1 MSIKFRKPQQRK
13 QGLKI
18 LGFGGDGDGKS
29 CFMLTFPRLA
39 VVDTESKLGVYEND
53 ARFNKNILGVA
64 DTVDYYDAI
73 ELAEEVVKNPKTY
86 STFVIDSETNLY
98 DSMQVAVMEV
108 EEERA
113 IKNKK
118 SVDDAT
124 VSQRGWGKVKLN
136 NARLKNL
143 KAQMSANGTTII
155 SIAHKEDIFQEING
169 KQVKIGEKPA
179 LRKNSGHDYDI
190 VLRFFKEK
198 DMATGEYRFY
208 AEVTKDTTN
217 TYKVG
222 TKLENVSY
230 DNWKEYIDGNEK
242 ASKVETSY
250 DKAIDK
256 TMTTMKQESQDF
268 DSLSN
273 EFVTLFKALKEKDEK
288 NKEVVT
294 NLLKVH
300 GVESYKSPEYFDG
313 LKLVVESM
321 RNM

>member
-1 MSIKFRKPQQRK
+1 MSVKWRKPQQRR

-18 LGFGGDGDGKS
+18 LAYGGDGDGKS
-29 CFMLTFPRLA
+29 CFMLTFPKLA
-39 VVDTESKLGVYEND
+39 VIDTESKLGVYEND
-53 ARFNKNILGVA
+53 ERFNKNILGVA
-64 DTVDYYDAI
+64 DTVNYYDAI
-73 ELAEEVVKNPKTY
+73 ELAEDVVKNPKVY
-86 STFVIDSETNLY
+86 NTFVIDSETNLY

-155 SIAHKEDIFQEING
+155 SVAHKEDLFQEING
-169 KQVKIGEKPA
+169 KQIKIGEKPA

-198 DMATGEYRFY
+198 DIATGDFKFY

-230 DNWKEYIDGNEK
+230 DNWRKYIEGNEN
-242 ASKVETSY
+242 ALKVKTAY
-250 DKAIDK
+250 DKAIDT
-256 TMTTMKQESQDF
+256 TMLTMKQESQDF
-268 DSLSN
+268 DSLSK
-273 EFVTLFKALKEKDEK
+273 EFVELFKLLKEKDEK
-288 NKEVVT
+288 NKELVT
-294 NLLKVH
+294 SLLKEH
-300 GVESYKSPEYFDG
+300 GVESYKNPEYFEG
-313 LKLVVESM
+313 LKLVIEEM
-321 RNM
+321 RQM

>member
-273 EFVTLFKALKEKDEK
+273 EFVSLFKALKEKDEK

-313 LKLVVESM
+313 LKAVVESM